1 MHLLRATIFGLI
13 GCAFLPTWVWGQV
26 KVDEKLPE
34 YKFTAREVAGSIKS
48 VGSDTMDKLMQRWTE
63 DFRAGYKSIQPE
75 VEGQGSSKAMPAL
88 IAGAAA
94 FGPMSRDPK
103 ESEIA
108 DFEKKFGYKPTMI
121 PTSID
126 MLGIFVHRDNPM
138 TSISL
143 QEADA
148 VFSTTRKLGGKISIE
163 TWGQLGLKAD
173 FAKAPIAIFSRNASS
188 GTYGY
193 FKEKVLGN
201 GDFKSSV
208 SEQSGSAS
216 VIQSVGGNRFAIGY
230 SGIGYKTEAVKAL
243 ALSAEKGGEAIEPL
257 PANAYTGEYPLS
269 RFLFLAVNHKPNTK
283 LDPVRAEFL
292 RFVLSK
298 QGQEIVIEQGFFPVD
313 ADTARQAL
321 VSVGLEPGF

>member
-1 MHLLRATIFGLI
+1 MAFPLGSQRFAAKRKKKDRFIMHLLRATIFGMI
-13 GCAFLPTWVWGQV
+13 GCVFLPTWVLGQV

-34 YKFTAREVAGSIKS
+34 YKFSAREVAGSIKS

-148 VFSTTRKLGGKISIE
+148 VFSTTRKLGGKIAIE

-173 FAKAPIAIFSRNASS
+173 FAKSPIALFSRNASS
-188 GTYGY
+188 ELTDILR
-193 FKEKVLGN
+193 KKSLGMAI
-201 GDFKSSV
+201 SSRA
-208 SEQSGSAS
+208 SQSNLA
-216 VIQSVGGNRFAIGY
+216 QPRRAIG
-230 SGIGYKTEAVKAL
+230 G
-243 ALSAEKGGEAIEPL
+243 
-257 PANAYTGEYPLS
+257 
-269 RFLFLAVNHKPNTK
+269 
-283 LDPVRAEFL
+283 
-292 RFVLSK
+292 
-298 QGQEIVIEQGFFPVD
+298 
-313 ADTARQAL
+313 RQSIRHRL
-321 VSVGLEPGF
+321 